1 MGIITDWIYRIRQW
15 FINVQERNNILSEFN
30 TSAKEAFTNGIV
42 PTYLKAKVSSGDKN
56 FQHQYSQFYSGFRI
70 IVMGGQN
77 LTKNELIEV
86 GRVILDDN
94 TLVRKLV
101 IYGFDTLEIHGE
113 GDTSGAKWRLKDYI
127 ALK

>member
-15 FINVQERNNILSEFN
+15 FKNVQERNNLLNEFN
-30 TSAKEAFTNGIV
+30 SSSKEAFTSGTV
-42 PTYLKAKVSSGDKN
+42 PTYLKAKTSRGDKN
-56 FQHQYSQFYSGFRI
+56 FRHQYSQFYSGFRI
-70 IVMGGQN
+70 VVMGGQN

-94 TLVRKLV
+94 SLVRKLV

-113 GDTSGAKWRLKDYI
+113 SDTSGAKWRLKDYI
-127 ALK
+127 ELK